1 MNLKSNLRIMLV
13 EKFKGL
19 SIMTV
24 IVMMTVFTACNTAQT
39 DVDEYGQGAILMKA
53 NVESANSKIQSS
65 LTSPASVG
73 INDGINEIE
82 ILEVKFFLEEFELD
96 GADSYPDFELEDLND
111 FIVTLPLDGSPLFI
125 AQEEIPAGFYDEFEM
140 EIAKPASDVQTTDR
154 DFRDETGN
162 YSVVVKGLYNGEEFT
177 FRSSEDFEIN
187 VDLDPALEIS
197 ETSQSTLV
205 ININVTD
212 WFVGDDGLIL
222 HPKELSNLEK
232 INDNVEKSFEAF
244 EDSFDD

>member
-1 MNLKSNLRIMLV
+1 
-13 EKFKGL
+13 
-19 SIMTV
+19 MTV
-24 IVMMTVFTACNTAQT
+24 VVMTTVFTACDTSQT
-39 DVDEYGQGAILMKA
+39 NIDEFGQGAILMKV
-53 NVESANSKIQSS
+53 NVESANAKVQSS
-65 LTSPASVG
+65 LSSQGNVG
-73 INDGINEIE
+73 ISDGTNEI
-82 ILEVKFFLEEFELD
+82 IITEVKFFLEEFELD
-96 GADSYPDFELEDLND
+96 GANNHPDFELEDLND

-125 AQEEIPAGFYDEFEM
+125 TQAEIPAGFYDEFEM
-140 EIAKPASDVQTTDR
+140 EIAKPASDVQTTDL

-205 ININVTD
+205 ININVAD
-212 WFVGDDGLIL
+212 WFTGDNGLIL
-222 HPKELSNLEK
+222 YPKELSNLEK
-232 INDNVEKSFEAF
+232 INDNIEKSFEAF